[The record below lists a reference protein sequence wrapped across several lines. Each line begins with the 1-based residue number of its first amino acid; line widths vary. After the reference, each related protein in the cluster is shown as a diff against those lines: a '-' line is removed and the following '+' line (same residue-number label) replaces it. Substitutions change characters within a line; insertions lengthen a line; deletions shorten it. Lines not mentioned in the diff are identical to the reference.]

1 MSKMPWDGDTEVLSN
16 SPKAVSA
23 PIGGRKAM
31 VFLAGSIAALFS
43 AAPAPAQTVDLDK
56 LCAQIADP
64 GYAPIVADGNVPI
77 SNDSKRYN
85 LPQGLSEDEREKFGR
100 YVGDRIILL
109 LSLREVQLG
118 EEAEAQLD
126 FLELMLKDGKLPP
139 ALDKVRKK
147 IQQETESAK
156 EDVKAFVS
164 HAKYDYEQICPGRKG
179 PTDVVVQPIPNLLLP
194 GLALIGVVAAP
205 MPPANPPTPP
215 APTSAGEYSLT
226 LIVAG
231 HACKTI
237 GWYDRKSPQP
247 PACGP
252 DNRLGFGDNDKV
264 YVATAANQSQPEFEI
279 VASMRGFSPSV
290 YDLKVHTPDGEKVC
304 KGDATANC
312 VIKIPA
318 KTDDTKWP
326 GTDIIAALDYKGGD
340 RQRDRDNAQVIDGG
354 DAGIRLNYKRPN

>member
-1 MSKMPWDGDTEVLSN
+1 
-16 SPKAVSA
+16 
-23 PIGGRKAM
+23 
-31 VFLAGSIAALFS
+31 
-43 AAPAPAQTVDLDK
+43 
-56 LCAQIADP
+56 
-64 GYAPIVADGNVPI
+64 
-77 SNDSKRYN
+77 
-85 LPQGLSEDEREKFGR
+85 
-100 YVGDRIILL
+100 
-109 LSLREVQLG
+109 
-118 EEAEAQLD
+118 
-126 FLELMLKDGKLPP
+126 
-139 ALDKVRKK
+139 
-147 IQQETESAK
+147 
-156 EDVKAFVS
+156 
-164 HAKYDYEQICPGRKG
+164 
-179 PTDVVVQPIPNLLLP
+179 LLP

-226 LIVAG
+226 LTVAG
-231 HACKTI
+231 HTCKTI

-312 VIKIPA
+312 VITIPA

-340 RQRDRDNAQVIDGG
+340 RQRDNDNANSQIIDGG
-354 DAGIRLNYKRPN
+354 DAGIRLNYKRPNGRRAGVPKSCDAPTTDAAARRAGPRRSSSTTPKRGDNRRWLCRSICKSRQAARRRRN